1 MAYNGYGYIGIYVYI
16 WCVYIYIHTH
26 THTHTHTQCV
36 GMMNKYR
43 VVILSERKMGS
54 HRGHSGSSTLSLIF
68 HSLKST
74 CSKYGKKFK
83 I

>member
-16 WCVYIYIHTH
+16 WCVYIY
-26 THTHTHTQCV
+26 THTHTQCME
-36 GMMNKYR
+36 MMNKYR
-43 VVILSERKMGS
+43 VVILSEREMGS